1 MDTAIGT
8 GACRCGGEYTQS
20 PDAPSTGPMAAA
32 REPSAEPDQAAQPI
46 LTLMFRVLFQ
56 RNFGLLWFGGLI
68 SMMGDWMLLVG
79 LSYEVY
85 HRTGSTLATMGMS
98 IAFLIPSIL
107 LGSIAGVFVDRW
119 DRRRLMVAVDIGLA
133 LLLVPL
139 LGVSVTGIWVAYI
152 VLIASSCIQQLFG
165 PAQAAL
171 VPRLVEDPEHHLV
184 TANSLIGVSQ
194 NLARLIGPAVGG
206 IVYAFG
212 GLTAVAL
219 VDAATFIVSA
229 VMLVLISGTSFR
241 AVRAEAL
248 EHAALS
254 AWRKMSAEWRDG
266 LRVTVGEPILRA
278 LLFFMGVTR
287 IGEGLTM
294 TLFVPW
300 VVVAL
305 HSDQAG
311 YGWLLS
317 TQAIGGLAGA
327 IVIARYGHRMNPL
340 SLLVGG
346 AILFGIIDLGLFTYP
361 AIYPSIWP
369 ALVVMVIVGVPGAAM
384 QASWATLP
392 QTYSPDSHRGR
403 VVGSIGAV
411 AALASLVGAVVG
423 GVLGTVVPVVVLL
436 VVQGSGYL
444 LAGLAV
450 GYLTRRQQETAAES
464 TA

>member
-1 MDTAIGT
+1 
-8 GACRCGGEYTQS
+8 
-20 PDAPSTGPMAAA
+20 
-32 REPSAEPDQAAQPI
+32 
-46 LTLMFRVLFQ
+46 MFRVLFQ

-98 IAFLIPSIL
+98 IAFLVPSIL

-119 DRRRLMVAVDIGLA
+119 DRRRLMVAVNIGLA
-133 LLLVPL
+133 ILLVPL
-139 LGVSVTGIWVAYI
+139 LGLNVTGIWIAYV
-152 VLIASSCIQQLFG
+152 VLIASSCIEQLFG
-165 PAQAAL
+165 PAQAAV
-171 VPRLVEDPEHHLV
+171 VPRLVEDPETHLV

-219 VDAATFIVSA
+219 ADAATFIVSA
-229 VMLVLISGTSFR
+229 AMLALIRGPTFR
-241 AVRAEAL
+241 AVRVEAL

-254 AWRKMSAEWRDG
+254 AWRRLIHEWRDG
-266 LRVTVGEPILRA
+266 LRVTVAEPILRA
-278 LLFFMGVTR
+278 VLFFMGMTR

-300 VVVAL
+300 VVLAL

-327 IVIARYGHRMNPL
+327 IVIARYGHRLNPL
-340 SLLVGG
+340 SLLIGG

-369 ALVVMVIVGVPGAAM
+369 ALFVMVIVGVPGAAM
-384 QASWATLP
+384 QASWTTLP
-392 QTYSPDSHRGR
+392 QMYSPDSHRGR
-403 VVGSIGAV
+403 VIGSIGAV
-411 AALASLVGAVVG
+411 AALASLVGAVLG
-423 GVLGTVVPVVVLL
+423 GVLGEFVPVVVLL

-444 LAGLAV
+444 LAGLTV
-450 GYLTRRQQETAAES
+450 GFLTRRRRQAAEEL
-464 TA
+464 AA